1 MIKTYQKIW
10 ILLTPHER
18 KKAVLLL
25 FMMVAMALME
35 VVGVASVFPFLMVLG
50 NPEMIETNHYLAIV
64 NSAFGFEDHHSFL
77 MALGLMTLAILLV
90 TATVRIVTQY
100 ALSKFSSMRLHSIAY
115 RLLNMYLYQSYDFFL
130 KRNSSNMSKTL
141 LSEVGEV
148 VNNALTPGL
157 NLLTYLLLTLVIVI
171 FLVIVDPVLALIL
184 SGVFGGVYGLMYLT
198 VHRVLG
204 RIGKE
209 RKRANGKR
217 FRVASEI
224 FGGIKELKILGR
236 EKIYLKAFEESSWI
250 YAKHQVTAQV
260 LSQTPKFLIEVIA
273 FGAILVIALYA
284 LRVEGNNLGQLLP
297 VLGLYAM
304 GVMRLKPALDQIYMA
319 LSKMRFGA
327 AALDDVIRDLQSLEN
342 HEEHSIFKDNFR
354 LPLLKELSFQ
364 DVAFSYAD
372 TSSPALKNIN
382 LTIKANTTV
391 GIIGTTGA
399 GKSTLVDVL
408 LGLLPPQIG
417 MVLIDN
423 EPLGIENIR
432 AWQNSIGYVP
442 QQIFLADDTVAAN
455 IAFGVPNDEIDMQAA
470 EQAAKMAQIHE
481 FVATLPKGYATKVGE
496 RGVRFSGGQRQR
508 LGIARALYHKP
519 DLLVLDEATS
529 ALDNETEAEVMRAI
543 DSMSGQKTIII
554 IAHRLSTV
562 ERCDQLVRLFRG
574 TQSK

>member
-64 NSAFGFEDHHSFL
+64 NSAFGFEDTHYFL
-77 MALGLMTLAILLV
+77 MALGLMTLAILLL

-130 KRNSSNMSKTL
+130 KRNSSSMSKTL

-171 FLVIVDPVLALIL
+171 LLVVVDPALALIL

-236 EKIYLKAFEESSWI
+236 ENNVIFHGYQTDPHSIVAKADIMVLPSASEGISRAVLESLFLGVPVVLRNVDGNSELITNGINGELFEKDEQLAEKIAE
-250 YAKHQVTAQV
+250 
-260 LSQTPKFLIEVIA
+260 
-273 FGAILVIALYA
+273 ILGYSRQMIM
-284 LRVEGNNLGQLLP
+284 RKTLLP
-297 VLGLYAM
+297 DAYRQEKATRQYL
-304 GVMRLKPALDQIYMA
+304 
-319 LSKMRFGA
+319 
-327 AALDDVIRDLQSLEN
+327 N
-342 HEEHSIFKDNFR
+342 
-354 LPLLKELSFQ
+354 LL
-364 DVAFSYAD
+364 
-372 TSSPALKNIN
+372 N
-382 LTIKANTTV
+382 
-391 GIIGTTGA
+391 A
-399 GKSTLVDVL
+399 GY
-408 LGLLPPQIG
+408 I
-417 MVLIDN
+417 
-423 EPLGIENIR
+423 
-432 AWQNSIGYVP
+432 
-442 QQIFLADDTVAAN
+442 
-455 IAFGVPNDEIDMQAA
+455 
-470 EQAAKMAQIHE
+470 
-481 FVATLPKGYATKVGE
+481 
-496 RGVRFSGGQRQR
+496 
-508 LGIARALYHKP
+508 
-519 DLLVLDEATS
+519 
-529 ALDNETEAEVMRAI
+529 
-543 DSMSGQKTIII
+543 
-554 IAHRLSTV
+554 
-562 ERCDQLVRLFRG
+562 
-574 TQSK
+574 